1 MSPRSEI
8 HNNLLL
14 FAYKLHLGLNCTQ
27 HDSHSSENT
36 MQNTLSKGVVKRPI
50 KTITMKVK
58 TRIGLGVLDFKV
70 MSAVKPAS

>member
-1 MSPRSEI
+1 
-8 HNNLLL
+8 
-14 FAYKLHLGLNCTQ
+14 
-27 HDSHSSENT
+27 